1 MYNLFIT
8 GITTLNK
15 VKKNNVHS
23 KLQVQPV
30 RGLTSLQERVCI
42 SAYSLKTGCFWQV
55 SEVNNTGGLKCTC

>member
-8 GITTLNK
+8 GMTALNK

-55 SEVNNTGGLKCTC
+55 SEVTQGD